1 MDIGITD
8 TDASLRIFV
17 VGGKEVPKKY
27 KAELRVFSNSKNICV
42 TYNGPVFPV
51 DDPDQTDPDE
61 AFHKQP
67 EWFETFNH
75 GYQYF
80 GNHNKDKNGE
90 IVIPVLFKIIKK
102 ELDIPTDISNEETYE
117 DKN

>member
-51 DDPDQTDPDE
+51 DDPDQTDPDG
-61 AFHKQP
+61 
-67 EWFETFNH
+67 T
-75 GYQYF
+75 
-80 GNHNKDKNGE
+80 
-90 IVIPVLFKIIKK
+90 
-102 ELDIPTDISNEETYE
+102 
-117 DKN
+117 